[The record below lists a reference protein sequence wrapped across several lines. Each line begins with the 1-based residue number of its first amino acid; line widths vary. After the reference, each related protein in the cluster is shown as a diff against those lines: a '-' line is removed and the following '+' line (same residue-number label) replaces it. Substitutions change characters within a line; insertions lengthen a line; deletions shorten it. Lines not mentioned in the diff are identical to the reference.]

1 MAWVRTI
8 DPSDAE
14 GELLDVLREITGHSH
29 PRRVGNV
36 YASTTLR
43 PRTLLAMARLNDA
56 VNFENHDS
64 GLTRLQREMIAA
76 VVSATNRCRY

>member
-1 MAWVRTI
+1 MAWIRTV
-8 DPSDAE
+8 DPGDAG
-14 GELLDVLREITGHSH
+14 GELLDVLREITGQ
-29 PRRVGNV
+29 PRPQRLANV

-56 VNFENHDS
+56 VNFQNHDS